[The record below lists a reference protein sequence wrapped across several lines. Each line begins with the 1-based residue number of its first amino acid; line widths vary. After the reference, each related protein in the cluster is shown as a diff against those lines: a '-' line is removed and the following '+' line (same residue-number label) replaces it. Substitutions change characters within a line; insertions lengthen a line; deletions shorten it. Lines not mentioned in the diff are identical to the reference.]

1 MVAKELVPI
10 ATMMYLVGV
19 MAMVAR
25 ELVPTATISDQLTP
39 KGLTLL
45 STTPTLSPCIKY
57 GNFL

>member
-1 MVAKELVPI
+1 MVAKELVPS

-45 STTPTLSPCIKY
+45 STTPTLSP
-57 GNFL
+57 